1 MAITARIGHIG
12 IEVSDVAA
20 SRKFYDALLGSLG
33 FRLVGES
40 GEHAGY
46 SDGSTQIWIARSTPR
61 RVSRLP
67 PSGDEEVVS
76 DHVAFLVEGRG
87 SVDRV
92 SSEMEKNGFE
102 PLFPPRGAPGV
113 RRRVLRR
120 ILRGSRP
127 LRHRGLRDRPKKGL
141 SASAAPS
148 SRCVPVQNPISLR

>member
-1 MAITARIGHIG
+1 VMAITARIGHIG

-33 FRLVGES
+33 FRLVGGS

-102 PLFPPRGAPGV
+102 PLFPPEAHPEFVEGYYAASFEDPDHCV
-113 RRRVLRR
+113 IEVYA
-120 ILRGSRP
+120 I
-127 LRHRGLRDRPKKGL
+127 DPKKG
-141 SASAAPS
+141 
-148 SRCVPVQNPISLR
+148 